1 MTALLVVLA
10 VVAVVALGV
19 VGYIAAQRRR
29 PPRREDG
36 VASFQRHLDA
46 LSPEARRPTVQRLED
61 VTRRDEPASDS
72 GTEGDPR
79 PGAQDG
85 A

>member
-10 VVAVVALGV
+10 VVAVAAIGV
-19 VGYIAAQRRR
+19 VVYIAAQHRR

-46 LSPEARRPTVQRLED
+46 LSPEARRQVIDR
-61 VTRRDEPASDS
+61 VKK
-72 GTEGDPR
+72 GDR
-79 PGAQDG
+79 
-85 A
+85 